1 MKLIVGLGNPGSK
14 YEKNRHNAGFL
25 VLDQILSRNGGSW
38 QGKKFDAEWAR
49 MTFLGE
55 DCLFLKPQTFMN
67 LSGRSIAQA
76 MRFFKAQVSDVLVVY
91 DDVDVP
97 FGKVKTR
104 MDGGHGGHN
113 GIRSSIAELG
123 SDAFARVKL
132 GVGRPPHPAM
142 DVASFVLAD
151 FAANELEQ
159 LEGPMVDEAVLRI
172 QGIFQQKRNA

>member
-1 MKLIVGLGNPGSK
+1 
-14 YEKNRHNAGFL
+14 
-25 VLDQILSRNGGSW
+25 
-38 QGKKFDAEWAR
+38 
-49 MTFLGE
+49 
-55 DCLFLKPQTFMN
+55 
-67 LSGRSIAQA
+67 
-76 MRFFKAQVSDVLVVY
+76 MRFYKAQVADVLVVY

-151 FAANELEQ
+151 FAATELEQ
-159 LEGPMVDEAVLRI
+159 LEGPMVDETVLRI
-172 QGIFQQKRNA
+172 QGIFQQQRNA